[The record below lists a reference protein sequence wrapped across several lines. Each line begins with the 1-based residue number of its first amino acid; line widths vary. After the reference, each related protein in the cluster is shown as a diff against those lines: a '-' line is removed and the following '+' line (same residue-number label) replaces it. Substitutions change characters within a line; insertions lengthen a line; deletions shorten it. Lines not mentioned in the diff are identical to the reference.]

1 MRHDDD
7 SPDEEEAKI
16 ESEEEPPT
24 VDMKTM
30 QLSFSSSKGLTSTK
44 SFKVWGEILG
54 RPMIIL
60 IDSGVTCNFLSKTIT
75 EELKLEI
82 AKTPKYTMEGGMA
95 NWNQVKGFVSRH
107 QFRCK
112 ALR

>member
-1 MRHDDD
+1 MVLLRHDDD
-7 SPDEEEAKI
+7 SLDEEEAKI
-16 ESEEEPPT
+16 ESKEEPPT

-60 IDSGVTCNFLSKTIT
+60 IDLGVTCNFLSKTIT

-82 AKTPKYTMEGGMA
+82 AKTPKYTMEVGNG
-95 NWNQVKGFVSRH
+95 QLESSQGV
-107 QFRCK
+107 CK
-112 ALR
+112 EASVWV